1 VGKVAQTNLQL
12 LNQLRIAGW
21 SPADLGGIC
30 EAYTLAM
37 RLFSA
42 RFRPSGKPFVAHL
55 VGTASILARFGASVT
70 VVTAGLLH
78 AAYDQGDFGNGRNG
92 ITEAKRRQVHKAVGA
107 EVEALIAGYTI
118 LQWNRSTFSA
128 ILGELQ
134 HRRPGAGRGSIDPSM
149 ENILLIR
156 LANDLEDL
164 VDLAPLY
171 CGDAER
177 RVEESVS
184 TVKYRMAIATRL
196 GFPGLAAELEEAV
209 NESRATDVIPTL
221 RRDPPNR
228 SFLLAPASHEL
239 RLGLRLQQFLMTLT
253 W

>member
-1 VGKVAQTNLQL
+1 
-12 LNQLRIAGW
+12 
-21 SPADLGGIC
+21 
-30 EAYTLAM
+30 M

-78 AAYDQGDFGNGRNG
+78 AAYDQGDFGSGRNG
-92 ITEAKRRQVHKAVGA
+92 ITEAKRRQVHKGVGA

-134 HRRPGAGRGSIDPSM
+134 NRRPGAGRGSIDPSM

-164 VDLAPLY
+164 VDLPHCTAVMPSGGSRKACPRSSTGWPSPPDWAFPVWPLSSKKRST
-171 CGDAER
+171 CRER
-177 RVEESVS
+177 RTSS
-184 TVKYRMAIATRL
+184 QL
-196 GFPGLAAELEEAV
+196 FGG
-209 NESRATDVIPTL
+209 IPPTARFSL
-221 RRDPPNR
+221 LPRRTNH
-228 SFLLAPASHEL
+228 AS
-239 RLGLRLQQFLMTLT
+239 GCASSNSS
-253 W
+253 